1 MTNEIKNEKSEKKL
15 LLFGKWDSD
24 VEVRDIGLKKY
35 ISLKPTI
42 IPKSSG
48 AYRERFEKS
57 KMHIVE
63 RLALHLMVSG
73 HSGKRH
79 RLTSGKF
86 GGKFYRMLKVVE
98 NAFNIIAEK
107 TKKNPVEV
115 LVRAVENAAVCEEIA
130 SYQLGGIIARVA
142 VVTSP
147 QRRVDKALRIIAQSV
162 YRAAF
167 NNKKKLEE
175 ALAEELINA
184 SENSSKSAAITY
196 REKIEQE
203 AMGAR

>member
-1 MTNEIKNEKSEKKL
+1 MTNYTKNENEQAKL
-15 LLFGKWDSD
+15 LLFGKWDSN
-24 VEVRDIGLKKY
+24 VEVKDIGLKKY

-48 AYRERFEKS
+48 TYRERFEKS
-57 KMHIVE
+57 KMNIVE

-86 GGKFYRMLKVVE
+86 GGEFYRMLKVVE
-98 NAFNIIAEK
+98 RAFDIIAER

-162 YRAAF
+162 YRASF
-167 NNKKKLEE
+167 NNKKRLEE
-175 ALAEELINA
+175 ALAEELVNA
-184 SENSSKSAAITY
+184 SENSSKSSAITY